1 MKKTRLCSLFL
12 LVTMLFTT
20 LALPAAA
27 LEPIDLQCRNAIL
40 VDGNHGDILYEKAA
54 HEKAYPA
61 SITKVMTALLV
72 VEALDE
78 GKLTP
83 DQLITA
89 DETSQQGMVSD
100 ASTAGIKPGHTL
112 SVTDL
117 LYCLLLPSANEASN
131 ILAVA
136 VDGSIKDF
144 VEHMNRRAGELGC
157 EGTHFMNP
165 HGLHHNDHYTTAY
178 DLTLMMREAMKHDLF
193 RTIIKTPKYEIPGND
208 NHPKFEFFNTNGLIS
223 NLYYGGYVYDKS
235 VGGKTGSTEEAG
247 RCLMSVAES
256 GDEQYIAVILGS
268 GPIRVPGKAE
278 LQQGQF
284 TESTKL
290 LEYGFQNFQR
300 VTITKGSEPVDK
312 VAVTLSREADEVMVK
327 PQGSVTRTLPV
338 DLDVESIDAEIALF
352 SDTVEAPVKE
362 GQVLGT
368 MKLVKDGVNYG
379 TLDLVA
385 VNDVE
390 RSEFLYKK
398 AQITEFFQTSG
409 MQVLLV
415 VILIL
420 VVGGAFYFLVIRKK
434 RRYHSPSRRSR
445 GNYRGGRR

>member
-27 LEPIDLQCRNAIL
+27 LEPIDLQCTNAIL
-40 VDGNHGDILYEKAA
+40 VDAKHGDVLYEKAA

-72 VEALDE
+72 LEALDS

-89 DETSQQGMVSD
+89 DETSQNDMVHD
-100 ASTAGIKPGHTL
+100 ASTAGIKPGHAL

-117 LYCLLLPSANEASN
+117 MYCLLLPSANEASN

-136 VDGSIKDF
+136 VDGSIQGF
-144 VEHMNRRAGELGC
+144 VDHMNRRAAELGC
-157 EGTHFMNP
+157 EGTHFVNP
-165 HGLHHNDHYTTAY
+165 HGLHDDNHYTTAY
-178 DLTLMMREAMKHDLF
+178 DLTLMMREAMKYDLF
-193 RTIIKTPKYEIPGND
+193 RTIIKTPQYKIPAND
-208 NHPKFEFFNTNGLIS
+208 NHPEFYFFNTNGLITG
-223 NLYYGGYVYDKS
+223 LHYGGYVYDKCI
-235 VGGKTGSTEEAG
+235 GGKTGSTEEAG

-268 GPIRVPGKAE
+268 DAIKVPGFVEKK
-278 LQQGQF
+278 QGQF
-284 TESTKL
+284 TESIKL
-290 LEYGFQNFQR
+290 LEYGFKNFQR
-300 VTITKGSEPVDK
+300 VTITKDSEPVDK
-312 VAVTLSREADEVMVK
+312 VAVTLSRKTDEVMVK
-327 PQGSVTRTLPV
+327 PQGSITRTLPV
-338 DLDVESIDAEIALF
+338 DLDVESIETEIVLP
-352 SDTVEAPVKE
+352 TTPVEAPIKA

-368 MKLVKDGVNYG
+368 MKLVKDGTIYG

-398 AQITEFFQTSG
+398 AQITEFFQNSG
-409 MQVLLV
+409 MKVLLV
-415 VILIL
+415 VVLIL
-420 VVGGAFYFLVIRKK
+420 FVGAAFYFLVIRKK
-434 RRYHSPSRRSR
+434 RRYHSPSRRTR